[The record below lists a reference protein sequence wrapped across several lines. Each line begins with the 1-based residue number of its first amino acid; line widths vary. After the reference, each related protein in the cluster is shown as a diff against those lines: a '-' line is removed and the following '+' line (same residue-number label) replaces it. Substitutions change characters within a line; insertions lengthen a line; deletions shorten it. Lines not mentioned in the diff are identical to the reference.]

1 MDHKDGPPSE
11 KLLTGN
17 YNQTYIIQCRSP
29 KETKIE
35 GNEVLFKCGNWCY
48 KGLVQ
53 FNDLGFNLEEVP
65 VIIPTLQRQQ
75 GSLRYF
81 STAKSIP
88 EESEFHGPLRY
99 MEDAVEF
106 LATELSSDHIE
117 RELRKMA
124 NIFPWIE
131 EDNELSYFELTI
143 GNLPDYMKG
152 IEMIASKTY
161 SRGLVIIS
169 IYYDRCIYCVI
180 QSGEGDQPLLD
191 VRFPNVSKHG
201 QGLLLSTYNEE
212 YYGWKKLTLW
222 HIIDSGGG
230 ASSSM
235 VMSKKDIPKL
245 KTINVS
251 TANYEQTYAI
261 LKSTMDPKSPLLSV
275 YHDALFRFGS
285 WCYSGR
291 VQLTPTLTLQDVP
304 YVIPALRMQQ
314 SRLDFYC
321 DVNNF
326 PINSPYAGALEYVNK
341 VLPLIELHVAQSE
354 TSLKSLVDRLSNMG
368 LGESVSKWLEGDP
381 ANSFFEFKLAPTTEM
396 EESMRNVE
404 IIVSKC
410 YHASGIITIMIIF
423 EFTVYISIAET
434 NGENPLLDSKFPDVS
449 GKGRGYQIESYNNG
463 TDDWPELRKVSVWQ
477 TVGALE
483 QEFREKAAQ
492 FAQSKQSFDDVP
504 SEKEEVDDIETARP
518 QEKVQPTQTHTHSE
532 SKSFKLEADRP
543 SGHTSPTP
551 EAAKSVAS
559 TISIDDFKSDSKA
572 PDSSIAASASS
583 PNSSTSPMRMRQAL
597 PHHLPKLDALS
608 HKLDDIRKNNG
619 DGGLKAP
626 WDSKGRPLGAV
637 SALKNF
643 IGGDCLKPSILVIGG
658 SGRVGGSAV
667 KAFYQQYHEN
677 FLISVG
683 GRSYDN
689 WKSYCD
695 LKRLKLND
703 YGWRNVDITSKESI
717 QSPIR
722 DFDLIINTAGPF
734 QGLRDP
740 ILLRESLRL
749 GKRYIDVCD
758 DIELSRI
765 ATSKEFQLI
774 AKEGNGKA
782 VISTGIWPG
791 VSSILAKEVS
801 DQLKSQNEKIDRL
814 EFSFFTAGSGG
825 AGPTILTATFLI
837 LGENVLTYVNGN
849 PVYIKSG
856 SESKIIDFGKG
867 IGEREVIAM
876 NLIECESSFKSG
888 LAPTVN
894 TKFGTAPPV
903 WNTLFKLMTQL
914 IPQRILQDRE
924 QMARFAV
931 FSVPLV
937 RLVDSLVGATNG
949 IRVDFFCQ
957 SGKKQTAILNHQNLE
972 DCVGEAIASFATEIL
987 QSNEITPGVFFP
999 EELPKRSRDRILENS
1014 IKSSIFHS
1022 WDYKWL

>member
-143 GNLPDYMKG
+143 GNLPDYMKE

-222 HIIDSGGG
+222 HIVDSGGG

-551 EAAKSVAS
+551 EAAKSVVS

-637 SALKNF
+637 SALK
-643 IGGDCLKPSILVIGG
+643 K
-658 SGRVGGSAV
+658 
-667 KAFYQQYHEN
+667 
-677 FLISVG
+677 
-683 GRSYDN
+683 
-689 WKSYCD
+689 
-695 LKRLKLND
+695 
-703 YGWRNVDITSKESI
+703 
-717 QSPIR
+717 
-722 DFDLIINTAGPF
+722 
-734 QGLRDP
+734 
-740 ILLRESLRL
+740 
-749 GKRYIDVCD
+749 
-758 DIELSRI
+758 
-765 ATSKEFQLI
+765 
-774 AKEGNGKA
+774 
-782 VISTGIWPG
+782 
-791 VSSILAKEVS
+791 
-801 DQLKSQNEKIDRL
+801 
-814 EFSFFTAGSGG
+814 
-825 AGPTILTATFLI
+825 
-837 LGENVLTYVNGN
+837 
-849 PVYIKSG
+849 
-856 SESKIIDFGKG
+856 
-867 IGEREVIAM
+867 
-876 NLIECESSFKSG
+876 
-888 LAPTVN
+888 
-894 TKFGTAPPV
+894 
-903 WNTLFKLMTQL
+903 
-914 IPQRILQDRE
+914 
-924 QMARFAV
+924 
-931 FSVPLV
+931 
-937 RLVDSLVGATNG
+937 
-949 IRVDFFCQ
+949 
-957 SGKKQTAILNHQNLE
+957 
-972 DCVGEAIASFATEIL
+972 
-987 QSNEITPGVFFP
+987 
-999 EELPKRSRDRILENS
+999 
-1014 IKSSIFHS
+1014 
-1022 WDYKWL
+1022 

>member
-396 EESMRNVE
+396 EE
-404 IIVSKC
+404 
-410 YHASGIITIMIIF
+410 
-423 EFTVYISIAET
+423 
-434 NGENPLLDSKFPDVS
+434 
-449 GKGRGYQIESYNNG
+449 
-463 TDDWPELRKVSVWQ
+463 
-477 TVGALE
+477 
-483 QEFREKAAQ
+483 
-492 FAQSKQSFDDVP
+492 
-504 SEKEEVDDIETARP
+504 
-518 QEKVQPTQTHTHSE
+518 
-532 SKSFKLEADRP
+532 
-543 SGHTSPTP
+543 
-551 EAAKSVAS
+551 
-559 TISIDDFKSDSKA
+559 
-572 PDSSIAASASS
+572 
-583 PNSSTSPMRMRQAL
+583 
-597 PHHLPKLDALS
+597 
-608 HKLDDIRKNNG
+608 
-619 DGGLKAP
+619 
-626 WDSKGRPLGAV
+626 
-637 SALKNF
+637 
-643 IGGDCLKPSILVIGG
+643 
-658 SGRVGGSAV
+658 
-667 KAFYQQYHEN
+667 
-677 FLISVG
+677 
-683 GRSYDN
+683 
-689 WKSYCD
+689 
-695 LKRLKLND
+695 
-703 YGWRNVDITSKESI
+703 
-717 QSPIR
+717 
-722 DFDLIINTAGPF
+722 
-734 QGLRDP
+734 
-740 ILLRESLRL
+740 
-749 GKRYIDVCD
+749 
-758 DIELSRI
+758 
-765 ATSKEFQLI
+765 
-774 AKEGNGKA
+774 
-782 VISTGIWPG
+782 
-791 VSSILAKEVS
+791 
-801 DQLKSQNEKIDRL
+801 
-814 EFSFFTAGSGG
+814 
-825 AGPTILTATFLI
+825 
-837 LGENVLTYVNGN
+837 
-849 PVYIKSG
+849 
-856 SESKIIDFGKG
+856 
-867 IGEREVIAM
+867 
-876 NLIECESSFKSG
+876 
-888 LAPTVN
+888 
-894 TKFGTAPPV
+894 
-903 WNTLFKLMTQL
+903 
-914 IPQRILQDRE
+914 
-924 QMARFAV
+924 
-931 FSVPLV
+931 
-937 RLVDSLVGATNG
+937 
-949 IRVDFFCQ
+949 
-957 SGKKQTAILNHQNLE
+957 
-972 DCVGEAIASFATEIL
+972 
-987 QSNEITPGVFFP
+987 
-999 EELPKRSRDRILENS
+999 
-1014 IKSSIFHS
+1014 
-1022 WDYKWL
+1022 